1 MKGED
6 VRSTSSSRSG
16 RCSRPF
22 FRLSVIFCLSRS
34 CCLDWSALPFP
45 SAVFAP
51 LPVSRS
57 FSPLLLRALGDCSL
71 SLSNSEKRQGTYGA
85 AVVSSKICRFF
96 RSCAS
101 GRWASRFSSESRRS
115 GAARAGEMGVSSTVV
130 VGSDAIV
137 FLSFFLLRRGM
148 KQRSW

>member
-22 FRLSVIFCLSRS
+22 FRLSVIFCRSRS

-57 FSPLLLRALGDCSL
+57 PGLSPHFCFVLSGIAL
-71 SLSNSEKRQGTYGA
+71 SLSPIVKKGKVLTARPSCPAKYAGSSGPARPVAGPA
-85 AVVSSKICRFF
+85 ASR
-96 RSCAS
+96 AS
-101 GRWASRFSSESRRS
+101 RGVRERRGRGRWGFRR
-115 GAARAGEMGVSSTVV
+115 RWWLVRMPL
-130 VGSDAIV
+130 
-137 FLSFFLLRRGM
+137 FFCLSFFYGGG
-148 KQRSW
+148 